1 MERAKCSVCGAPAI
15 VHLQQLEGEIERSVD
30 LCESCARNYGVLS
43 NSSLPFSIVQSVSA
57 TLFNQLSVAQTRSPQ
72 RCSDC
77 DCTAVLRTGNDHVGC
92 VQCYEDLK
100 NDLMT
105 MLRGAQK
112 SLKHIGRR
120 PKPLRARVTKKKDI
134 ERAGHACVKLKK
146 AIEKERFEEAA
157 ILRDQLSENE
167 RG

>member
-1 MERAKCSVCGAPAI
+1 MERAKCSVCGAPAV

-57 TLFNQLSVAQTRSPQ
+57 TLFNQLSVSQTRSP
-72 RCSDC
+72 RHCSGC
-77 DCTAVLRTGNDHVGC
+77 GCTAETLMKRSHVGC
-92 VQCYEDLK
+92 VQCYEDLQ
-100 NDLMT
+100 NDLMA
-105 MLRGAQK
+105 MLCGNQK
-112 SLKHIGRR
+112 SFHHVGRR
-120 PKPLRARVTKKKDI
+120 PKPLRTRVTKKRVLKEPDTL
-134 ERAGHACVKLKK
+134 VLKLKK
-146 AIEKERFEEAA
+146 AIEEERFEEVA